1 MISDALREL
10 VRPVES
16 VNRIL
21 WIAMTASICI
31 NAYVAFLTAER
42 AERPSEA
49 SPALTLSLAGAALV
63 AGIVSLLVARHFLSD
78 ERLRTAMRSDPD
90 PRALAKNPQTG
101 AVDEVRL
108 QKIQALGSM
117 ERKLL
122 RLTGVFFTPFILR
135 LVLNEAISIFGLV
148 LALLSHSFTPILPFT
163 AAAIALNLTCLPR
176 MDALL
181 ERGAQL
187 VH

>member
-1 MISDALREL
+1 MISPALREL
-10 VRPVES
+10 VRPVQFL
-16 VNRIL
+16 NRIL
-21 WIAMTASICI
+21 WIALTASICI
-31 NAYVAFLTAER
+31 NAYVAFLIAQR
-42 AERPSEA
+42 APGPSEA
-49 SPALTLSLAGAALV
+49 SPAVQTSLAGAALV
-63 AGIVSLLVARHFLSD
+63 AGIVSLLMARHLLSD
-78 ERLRTAMRSDPD
+78 ERLRTAMQSDPD

-101 AVDEVRL
+101 AVDETRL
-108 QKIQALGSM
+108 QKIQALAST

-122 RLTGVFFTPFILR
+122 TLTGVFFTPFILR
-135 LVLNEAISIFGLV
+135 LVVNQAISIFGLV

-163 AAAIALNLTCLPR
+163 AAALALNLTCLPR